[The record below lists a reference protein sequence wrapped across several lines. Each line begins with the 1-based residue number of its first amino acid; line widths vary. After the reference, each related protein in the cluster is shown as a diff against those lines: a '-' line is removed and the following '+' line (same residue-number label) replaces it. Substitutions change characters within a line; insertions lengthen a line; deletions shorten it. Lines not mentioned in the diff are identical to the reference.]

1 MEFRTETGFL
11 STFAHRTNRDSGN
24 LWVVHASGR
33 RSKTW
38 GKTAPRVPAR
48 AVNQA
53 GREAEG

>member
-24 LWVVHASGR
+24 LWVVHVSGR

-38 GKTAPRVPAR
+38 GKTAPRVP
-48 AVNQA
+48 
-53 GREAEG
+53 